1 MDHDVKIIL
10 AGRKAQL
17 FNEQFQRGD
26 AVMHRLTPGG
36 VAQQDRVYGAAFVLD
51 GESVVEL
58 AGRAGLVPTDRLLA
72 MPAGAQMPARPT
84 LAWAQRRRQ
93 ALALALAA
101 VLGGA
106 VVVLLA
112 VATDPGRRAQ
122 AAGLDCDA
130 PAAIEL
136 PTYMPRGVQV

>member
-1 MDHDVKIIL
+1 MHRDVQIIL
-10 AGRKAQL
+10 AGRKARL
-17 FNEQFQRGD
+17 FNEQFTRGD

-36 VAQQDRVYGAAFVLD
+36 VAQQDRVYGAAFVHE

-58 AGRAGLVPTDRLLA
+58 AGRAGVVPTDRLFA
-72 MPAGAQMPARPT
+72 VPAEAPARPT